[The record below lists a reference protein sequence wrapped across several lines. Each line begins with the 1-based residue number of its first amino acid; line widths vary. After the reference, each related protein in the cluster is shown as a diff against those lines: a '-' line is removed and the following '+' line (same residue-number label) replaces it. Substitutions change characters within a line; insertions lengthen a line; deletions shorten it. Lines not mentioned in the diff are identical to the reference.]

1 MAAHLKDT
9 LGIDTELVPGSRGV
23 FTVSVAG
30 DVVAKKTYEGFP
42 TPEQCEQ
49 AVRAALP

>member
-9 LGIDTELVPGSRGV
+9 LGVKTELIPGQRGV

-30 DVVAKKTYEGFP
+30 AIVAKKTLDGFP
-42 TPEQCEQ
+42 TPEECEE
-49 AVRAALP
+49 AVRAVL